1 VTASVND
8 GQEFAGKAMIVS
20 GASKG
25 IGRAVAELAARR
37 GASLVI
43 VGRGQAALDEAAEAL
58 SAHGGKVVS
67 VAGDVS
73 KAETAARAVQAAL
86 DAFGRLD
93 VLANIAGAFPTAL
106 LEDTTDEMY
115 HQTIA
120 ANLTGT
126 FMMCRAALPAMRAGG
141 GGSIVNMS
149 STAAR
154 FATPGLA
161 AYGASKAGVEAL
173 TRAIA
178 LEGAPLV
185 RVNAISA
192 GPTLTETVRAL
203 VESDTTGAVETVTR
217 ALPLGRM
224 AEPREIAE
232 AVLFLASDRASI
244 ITGQVLH
251 ANSGGLMA

>member
-1 VTASVND
+1 MD
-8 GQEFAGKAMIVS
+8 EGHEFAGKAMIVS

-25 IGRAVAELAARR
+25 IGRAVAEMAARR
-37 GASLVI
+37 GASLTI
-43 VGRGQAALDEAAEAL
+43 VGRGQAALDEAVAAL
-58 SAHGGKVVS
+58 SAHGGKVIA
-67 VAGDVS
+67 VAGDV
-73 KAETAARAVQAAL
+73 AAAGTAARAVRATL

-93 VLANIAGAFPTAL
+93 ALANIAGAFPTAL
-106 LEDTTDEMY
+106 IEDTTDEIY

-126 FMMCRAALPAMRAGG
+126 FMMCRAALSAMRAGG
-141 GGSIVNMS
+141 GGAIVNMS

-154 FATPGLA
+154 MATPGLA
-161 AYGASKAGVEAL
+161 AYGASKAGIEAF
-173 TRAIA
+173 TRAVA
-178 LEGAPLV
+178 LEAAPLV
-185 RVNAISA
+185 RVNAVSA

-232 AVLFLASDRASI
+232 AVLFLASDRASV